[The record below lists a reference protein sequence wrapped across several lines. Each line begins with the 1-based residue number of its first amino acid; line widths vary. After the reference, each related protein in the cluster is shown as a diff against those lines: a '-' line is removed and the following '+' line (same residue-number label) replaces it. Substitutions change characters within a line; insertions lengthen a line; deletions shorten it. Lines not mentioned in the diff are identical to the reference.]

1 MSGLFGSKKQQEY
14 PDPEPPATMPDPED
28 PLAKRQRSRS
38 TATTAPASASSS
50 ASDRL
55 TRVPGTLGRE
65 FSRGTLGA
73 G

>member
-1 MSGLFGSKKQQEY
+1 MSGLFSKPKV

-28 PLAKRQRSRS
+28 PLAKRKRRQAGGSI
-38 TATTAPASASSS
+38 ATTSSS

-55 TRVPGTLGRE
+55 APVPGTIGRE

-73 G
+73 N